1 MSELQPPVAL
11 QNVST
16 LNADDF
22 RGLIQALVPTEGIIA
37 SGNLAVVENGTPN
50 MSVNVA
56 AGAAIIAG
64 DDTPTTQGSYF
75 VKNDATKN
83 LTVTAADPTNPRKD
97 IVVARVRDAFYSGSD
112 NDWLLAVVAGT
123 PAASPAEPALP
134 NNALKLAVITVAAA
148 ATTVT
153 NAVITD
159 SRTMAT
165 PLGATA
171 DAPWTS
177 YTPTLQ
183 QGVTTVAKTI
193 TYARY
198 EKKGRTV
205 TVQVLMTCTG
215 SGSASNTIKIGLPFA
230 AATNSALVAGTFR
243 LYNASGPNNFV
254 GAGAMFSTTSVHC
267 LTNNNSQRLGD
278 ASSAFSSALASGDV
292 LTLDLTY
299 EASA

>member
-11 QNVST
+11 QNVSS

-37 SGNLAVVENGTPN
+37 SGDLAVVENGTPN
-50 MSVNVA
+50 MSVNVG

-123 PAASPAEPALP
+123 PAASPAEPSLP
-134 NNALKLAVITVAAA
+134 NDALKLAVITVAAA
-148 ATTVT
+148 ATTIT
-153 NAVITD
+153 NAAITD
-159 SRTMAT
+159 SRTLAT

-171 DAPWTS
+171 DAAWTA

-205 TVQVLMTCTG
+205 TVNAVMTCTG
-215 SGSASNTIKIGLPFA
+215 AGSANNTIKVGLPFA
-230 AATNSALVAGTFR
+230 AATISALRTGMFSLR
-243 LYNASGPNNFV
+243 NASGPNNFV
-254 GAGAMFSTTSVHC
+254 GACYFFSTTSVC
-267 LTNNNSQRLGD
+267 GITNNNSEFLGA

-292 LTLDLTY
+292 VSIDLIY